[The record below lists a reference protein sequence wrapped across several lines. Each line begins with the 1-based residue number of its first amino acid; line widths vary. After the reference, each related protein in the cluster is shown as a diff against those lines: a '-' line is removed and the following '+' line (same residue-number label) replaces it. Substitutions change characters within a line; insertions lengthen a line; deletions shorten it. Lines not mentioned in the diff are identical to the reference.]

1 MDSMEV
7 SPFVRTLKYHLW
19 GILVLLRLEVK
30 LPSETPC
37 AQASGLLRR
46 VCFLP
51 ASGENRSVDSTA

>member
-19 GILVLLRLEVK
+19 GILVLPRLE
-30 LPSETPC
+30 LPSKTPC